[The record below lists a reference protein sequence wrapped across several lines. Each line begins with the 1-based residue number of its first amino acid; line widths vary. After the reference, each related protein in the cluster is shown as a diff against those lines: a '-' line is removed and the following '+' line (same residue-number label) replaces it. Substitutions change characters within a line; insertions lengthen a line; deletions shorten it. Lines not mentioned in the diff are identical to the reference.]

1 MKRVLFLAFALST
14 LSASAQ
20 SFISTDLVVTKKLPI
35 TMSMYQNPMSCL
47 GEYGPIGPYGPLSGI
62 SQLGFGQELPEL
74 NIDFYSDYLRE
85 MNRNGK
91 IKPIL
96 QMIQD
101 SEAEGALGTEGP
113 LSSRGPLNKEYWST
127 FTNNSEFIS
136 ELKPLGAFGVLGPA
150 GPLGPLGP
158 NGPLGPKGPH
168 LLKSN
173 DDGEYLISNEQD
185 KKICAKL
192 EKKICRAIYAA
203 WDESEVRTY
212 DLVEHYTLTQAKK
225 MKNNDSSFVVTGRI
239 NQFDTTEKIQFQSA
253 KDEVV
258 TIHLTGLTASHTFP
272 EAMGM
277 LGLSV
282 FTNFNFPLTYATMN
296 PFFPLTT
303 YKHEEL
309 FDQFDLI
316 VTATSKNG
324 SKKIFMS
331 KSNTHVDFIQLESKK
346 GTKYSVEIK
355 LKSLWKRSLLGQ
367 SMLRPTR
374 ESCIESQ
381 CPALFR
387 LTVTSGMDLN

>member
-1 MKRVLFLAFALST
+1 MAVN
-14 LSASAQ
+14 AQ
-20 SFISTDLVVTKKLPI
+20 SFVTVESAVSAKLSSPLQ
-35 TMSMYQNPMSCL
+35 MFQNPMSCL

-74 NIDFYSDYLRE
+74 NFDFYSDFLRS

-91 IKPIL
+91 IQPVL

-101 SEAEGALGTEGP
+101 SESEGALGIDGP
-113 LSSRGPLNKEYWST
+113 LSSKGPLNQEYWSA
-127 FTNNSEFIS
+127 FTNSSEFIN
-136 ELKPLGAFGVLGPA
+136 ELQPLGAFGVLGPA

-158 NGPLGPKGPH
+158 NGALGPKGPH
-168 LLKSN
+168 LLSTN
-173 DDGEYLISNEQD
+173 DAGEYLVSNEQD

-192 EKKICRAIYAA
+192 EKKVCRAIFAA

-212 DLVEHYTLTQAKK
+212 DLVEHYTLAQAKK
-225 MKNNDSSFVVTGRI
+225 MKNNDSSFIVTGRI
-239 NQFDTTEKIQFQSA
+239 NAINSAEKIQFQSN
-253 KDEVV
+253 KDEIV
-258 TIHLTGLTASHTFP
+258 TLHLTSLTASHTFP

-282 FTNFNFPLTYATMN
+282 FTNYNFPITYATMN
-296 PFFPLTT
+296 PLFPFAS

-309 FDQFDLI
+309 FDQFDLT
-316 VTATSKNG
+316 VTATNKNG
-324 SKKIFMS
+324 SKKVIAS

-355 LKSLWKRSLLGQ
+355 LKSLWKRSMLGQ

-374 ESCIESQ
+374 ESCIDDQ

-387 LTVTSGMDLN
+387 LTSTSF